1 MCVEARVGYHDHLTG
16 EKVDAFTERDL
27 LVGVG
32 VNDLKERLNSFR
44 LEVS

>member
-16 EKVDAFTERDL
+16 EKVDAFAKGDL
-27 LVGVG
+27 LVRVG
-32 VNDLKERLNSFR
+32 IDNLEEGLDSLW